1 MIRPI
6 PEGHGIGFFSME
18 KLPQYADMYREVHA
32 GRYWNY
38 YFTPQCHDWP
48 ELPREQS
55 KTTVL
60 DGFSPN
66 LNKKL
71 HVGHLRN
78 LAIACS
84 LSRMVPN
91 CKPVAIFGASQGVI
105 VPALAGLSKW
115 TDFLDYHPETH
126 HDVLMPRDVLE
137 TREATEE
144 DEKHFPKDRSPIGC
158 RIWDGPNGPIIAV
171 RSDGRPTYAY
181 YDLVFAKT
189 VAPTYYITGA
199 EQEEHFRS
207 LGLGDRHLGMGL
219 VMGMDGKKMKSRTG
233 DAPSADEIM
242 EEIKERLKETE
253 CDRDQLA
260 WNILA
265 WSFLHTGR
273 EKNIRYDPE
282 GWTDPDA
289 PGMYISYTY
298 ARMESALD
306 QAECTGAFCPEE
318 KDITEVDLDLIGFIS
333 YETYFLNRSIG
344 LMDPAPLANYA
355 HSLARKLGLA
365 YHREKIKGGRPAFQW
380 TILHATH
387 RLRQIMSYLSMF
399 AIKRI

>member
-6 PEGHGIGFFSME
+6 PEGHGVGFFSME
-18 KLPQYADMYREVHA
+18 KLPQYADKYREVNT

-38 YFTPQCHDWP
+38 HFTPECHDWP
-48 ELPREQS
+48 ESTIAQKPMI
-55 KTTVL
+55 L

-84 LSRMVPN
+84 LCRIVPE
-91 CKPVAIFGASQGVI
+91 CKPVSIFGASQGVI
-105 VPALAGLSKW
+105 SPALAGLAKW
-115 TDFLDYHPETH
+115 TDFLDYHPAAH
-126 HDVLMPRDVLE
+126 YDVLMPRDVLQD
-137 TREATEE
+137 REATEE
-144 DEKHFPKDRSPIGC
+144 DEKHFPKDRSPVGC
-158 RIWDGPNGPIIAV
+158 RVWDGPNGPVIVV

-181 YDLVFAKT
+181 YDLVFAQT
-189 VAPTYYITGA
+189 VAPTHYLTGA
-199 EQEEHFRS
+199 EQEDHFCS

-233 DAPSADEIM
+233 DAPSAEEIL
-242 EEIKERLKETE
+242 EEIKGRLKETE

-265 WSFLHTGR
+265 WNFLHTGR
-273 EKNIRYDPE
+273 EKNIRYDPK

-306 QAECTGAFCPEE
+306 HADSAVIFYPNAKEIM
-318 KDITEVDLDLIGFIS
+318 DDDLDLIGFAN
-333 YETYFLNRSIG
+333 YEPYFRNRSIS

-355 HSLARKLGLA
+355 HQLSRKLGLA
-365 YHREKIKGGRPAFQW
+365 YHREKIKGGRLAFQCS
-380 TILHATH
+380 IGYAV
-387 RLRQIMSYLSMF
+387 RQLRQIMLMLSMF